1 MAEPL
6 TALRAAPLVAYEFFA
21 GGGMARAGLGAGW
34 RCAFANDLDPG
45 KAAAYALNGGADAL
59 RLADVWALSPAEL
72 PGRADLAWASSPC
85 QDLSVA
91 GRRLGLGGA
100 RSSAFWGFH
109 RLLEGLAAEGRAPTV
124 VAVENVAG
132 LLTSAGGADFA
143 ALVAALGALGYRV
156 GALEVDAA
164 LFVPQSRPRLFVI
177 AARGPTAGLELAG
190 PDPETHGRRLLQA
203 HARLDAATQ
212 ARWAWWRL
220 PSPPRRNAALADVLE
235 PGADWDPAAATAH
248 VLSLLSSLHAE
259 RVESERRLSVT
270 APGPRVGALF
280 RRTRREDGRPVQRA
294 EVRFDGLAGCLRTP
308 GGGSSRQGLV
318 VAQGGVVRT
327 RRLTP
332 REGARLM
339 GLPDDHRLPP
349 VATAALQ
356 VVGDGVCAPA
366 VRWLAAHLLEP
377 LARGGVAG
385 RGA

>member
-1 MAEPL
+1 MP
-6 TALRAAPLVAYEFFA
+6 APLAAYEFFA

-45 KAAAYALNGGADAL
+45 KAAAYALNWGAGEL
-59 RLADVWALSPAEL
+59 RLADVWALSPADL

-91 GRRLGLGGA
+91 GRRLGLEGA
-100 RSSAFWGFH
+100 RSSAFWGFQ
-109 RLLEGLAAEGRAPTV
+109 RLLAGLAAEGRAPTV

-143 ALVAALGALGYRV
+143 ALVAALAALGYRV

-190 PDPETHGRRLLQA
+190 PDPRTHSRRLLQA
-203 HARLDAATQ
+203 HARLDAATR

-220 PSPPRRNAALADVLE
+220 PPPPRRNTALADLLE
-235 PGADWDPAAATAH
+235 PDAAWDAPAHAAR
-248 VLSLLSSLHAE
+248 VLSLLSPLHAE
-259 RVESERRLSVT
+259 RLEIERRLGAAT
-270 APGPRVGALF
+270 PGLRVGALF

-318 VAQGGVVRT
+318 ATQGGEVLT

-332 REGARLM
+332 RECARLM

-349 VATAALQ
+349 GATAALH
-356 VVGDGVCAPA
+356 VLGDGVCAPV

-377 LARGGVAG
+377 LARGGAASAG
-385 RGA
+385 RDGGREAA